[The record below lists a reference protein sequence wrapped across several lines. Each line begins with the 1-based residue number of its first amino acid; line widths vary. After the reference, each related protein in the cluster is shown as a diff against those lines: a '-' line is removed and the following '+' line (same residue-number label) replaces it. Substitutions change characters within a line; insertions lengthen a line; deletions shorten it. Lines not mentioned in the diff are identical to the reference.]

1 MIGGRNLALAKKMI
15 PLSIPEIGE
24 EEVEAVAAVIRRRWL
39 TMGEETAAFEEEF
52 AEMAGAKSA
61 IAVSNC
67 TVALHLALL
76 AVGVKPGDE
85 VIVPSLTFVATANA
99 VLYCGATPVFA
110 DIRGA
115 HDLNIDPA
123 DVKAKITDRTRCV
136 VAVHHSGYSADMP
149 LLRKICDESGIF
161 LLEDAAQAAG
171 AGGDGWRCGS
181 SGDIG
186 CFSLYS
192 TKNITTGE
200 GGMITTNNPELSDR
214 MMLLRSHGMTASVL
228 DRDSGKKF
236 GYDVVDL
243 GYNYR
248 IDELRAA
255 IGRVQLGRL
264 DAANRRRRE
273 LTLRYHR
280 RLARFPE
287 LSLPFLGASGQPSC
301 HLLPVILPPRLERNA
316 VAESM
321 RDRGVQ
327 TSVHYKPVHL
337 MSYYLETQGCGDGML
352 PITEDVAAR
361 ELTLP
366 LFATMS
372 DMQVDFVC
380 DTLVEVC
387 GLEKGTPTEV

>member
-76 AVGVKPGDE
+76 ALGVKPGDE

-110 DIRGA
+110 EIRGV

-228 DRDSGKKF
+228 DRDS
-236 GYDVVDL
+236 
-243 GYNYR
+243 
-248 IDELRAA
+248 
-255 IGRVQLGRL
+255 GRL

>member
-1 MIGGRNLALAKKMI
+1 MSAPKKFSMTGGGNSALDKNMI

-24 EEVEAVAAVIRRRWL
+24 EEIEAVAAVIRRRWL
-39 TMGEETAAFEEEF
+39 TMGNETAAFEKEF
-52 AEMAGAKSA
+52 ALMTEAASA

-149 LLRKICDESGIF
+149 LLRKICDEAGIF

-248 IDELRAA
+248 MDELRAA

-264 DAANRRRRE
+264 DAANRRRHE
-273 LTLRYHR
+273 LTRMYHE
-280 RLARFPE
+280 RLIEFPD
-287 LSLPFLGASGQPSC
+287 LALPFLDAGGQPSC
-301 HLLPVILPPRLERNA
+301 HLLPVILPARLDRNT
-316 VAESM
+316 VAETM
-321 RDRGVQ
+321 RDRGIQ
-327 TSVHYKPVHL
+327 TSVHYKPIHL
-337 MSYYLETQGCGDGML
+337 MTYYREVRGCVEGTL
-352 PITEDVAAR
+352 PITEDVASR

-366 LFATMS
+366 LFATMT
-372 DMQVDFVC
+372 DEQVGLVC
-380 DTLVEVC
+380 DGLAEVC
-387 GLEKGTPTEV
+387 GL